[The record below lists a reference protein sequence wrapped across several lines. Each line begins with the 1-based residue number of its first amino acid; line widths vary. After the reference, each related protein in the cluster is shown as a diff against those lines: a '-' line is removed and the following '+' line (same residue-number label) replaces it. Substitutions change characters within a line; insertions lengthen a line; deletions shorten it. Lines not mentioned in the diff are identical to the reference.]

1 MFALY
6 KGKVYQASN
15 FMGRWY
21 LATDRQESE
30 ALGFVRRT
38 PSRYYLAL
46 KNLSEV
52 DELYDVQAYV
62 SFNTGM
68 EGVPTEWEISPAF
81 DTVQEGC
88 IKLWHVG
95 DRIPGWISPEP
106 AVWFRYIP
114 FNEIE
119 KAWIVKTDAKTKEST
134 YAEVDTADL
143 KVLCNVEALGELAQK
158 YIRKKAE

>member
-52 DELYDVQAYV
+52 D
-62 SFNTGM
+62 
-68 EGVPTEWEISPAF
+68 
-81 DTVQEGC
+81 
-88 IKLWHVG
+88 
-95 DRIPGWISPEP
+95 
-106 AVWFRYIP
+106 
-114 FNEIE
+114 
-119 KAWIVKTDAKTKEST
+119 
-134 YAEVDTADL
+134 TADL